1 MALTVIFQNKPLVQS
16 GHVLI
21 GECRHLVLTFICCLE
36 HSIQYEI
43 ADIHQ
48 KLVVPIVTLIMQSA
62 PRYSGRLQKINAI
75 KKHEDFLQCDLP
87 VSPNTIVPYQI
98 MKRRLQDLI
107 KEIILRQLIKFTG
120 QLLFA
125 LDAIPNRLLHIQLS
139 THNG

>member
-1 MALTVIFQNKPLVQS
+1 MLTVIFQNKLLVQS

-21 GECRHLVLTFICCLE
+21 GEGRHFVLALIRCLE
-36 HSIQYEI
+36 HSIQHEI
-43 ADIHQ
+43 TDVHQ

-107 KEIILRQLIKFTG
+107 KEIILRQLIKLAC

-125 LDAIPNRLLHIQLS
+125 LDAILNRPGHIQLS